1 MTGCGVSRTA
11 TNASVES
18 RVAEERITEARDSV
32 VVELRDTLK
41 EVTTVTVDRND
52 AGDTLRVTTVTDR
65 TRASVRDRVRDAEVK
80 IVEKTDTVYVERKD
94 SVRVQAF
101 QGSSVQG
108 AARASPFV
116 SALKWIFWIIVS
128 ITVLLIVIKVF
139 NLLKL

>member
-1 MTGCGVSRTA
+1 MSRTA

-41 EVTTVTVDRND
+41 EVTTVTVDRTD
-52 AGDTLRVTTVTDR
+52 VGDTLRVTTVTDR
-65 TRASVRDRVRDAEVK
+65 TRASVRDRVRDVELK

-108 AARASPFV
+108 VARASPFV

>member
-32 VVELRDTLK
+32 VVELRDTLM

-52 AGDTLRVTTVTDR
+52 VGDTLRITTVTDR
-65 TRASVRDRVRDAEVK
+65 TRASVRDRVRDVEVK

-94 SVRVQAF
+94 SSLQVTAYGLQE
-101 QGSSVQG
+101 GDK
-108 AARASPFV
+108 ARASPFV
-116 SALKWIFWIIVS
+116 SALKWVFWII
-128 ITVLLIVIKVF
+128 IAILVLIVVIKVIR
-139 NLLKL
+139 

>member
-65 TRASVRDRVRDAEVK
+65 TRASVRDRVRDVEVK
-80 IVEKTDTVYVERKD
+80 IVEKIDTVYVERKD
-94 SVRVQAF
+94 SSLQVTAYGLQE
-101 QGSSVQG
+101 GDK
-108 AARASPFV
+108 ARASPVV
-116 SALKWIFWIIVS
+116 SALRWIFWII
-128 ITVLLIVIKVF
+128 IAILVLIVVIKVI
-139 NLLKL
+139 K

>member
-1 MTGCGVSRTA
+1 MSRTA

-65 TRASVRDRVRDAEVK
+65 TRASVRDRVRDVEVK
-80 IVEKTDTVYVERKD
+80 IVEKIDTVYVERKD

-108 AARASPFV
+108 VARASPWV
-116 SALKWIFWIIVS
+116 SALKWILWIIVS
-128 ITVLLIVIKVF
+128 ITVLLIIIKMF

>member
-1 MTGCGVSRTA
+1 MSRTA

-18 RVAEERITEARDSV
+18 RVAKERITEARDSV

-52 AGDTLRVTTVTDR
+52 VGDTLRVTTVTDR
-65 TRASVRDRVRDAEVK
+65 TRASVRDRVRDVEVK

-108 AARASPFV
+108 VARASPFV

-128 ITVLLIVIKVF
+128 ITVLLIVIKLF

>member
-11 TNASVES
+11 TNTSVES

-52 AGDTLRVTTVTDR
+52 VGDTLRVTTVTDR
-65 TRASVRDRVRDAEVK
+65 TRASVRDRVRDVEVK

-108 AARASPFV
+108 VARASPFV

-128 ITVLLIVIKVF
+128 ITVLLIVIKLF